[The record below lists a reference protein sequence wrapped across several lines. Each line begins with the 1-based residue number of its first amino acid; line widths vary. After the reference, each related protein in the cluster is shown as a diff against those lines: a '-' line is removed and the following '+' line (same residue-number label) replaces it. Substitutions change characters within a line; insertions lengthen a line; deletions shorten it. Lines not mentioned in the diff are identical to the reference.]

1 VCSEAGTVAGTRGRL
16 GATGAGG
23 GEGGLLK
30 EHERDVLQTSKLMSL
45 YVGRRTETSASDAMG
60 AKGREYKDGWEA
72 VGGLTEVV
80 KQLREMVLLPLVY
93 PELFQ
98 AMGVQPHTLPPPP
111 SRCLPSSSRPQR
123 LSLPVYTPPPPKLSE
138 MVLLPLVAQALLS
151 FFKGH
156 GVKPSR

>member
-1 VCSEAGTVAGTRGRL
+1 M
-16 GATGAGG
+16 
-23 GEGGLLK
+23 K

-111 SRCLPSSSRPQR
+111 LTMS
-123 LSLPVYTPPPPKLSE
+123 PKLFPATE
-138 MVLLPLVAQALLS
+138 VEPPCLYPAPPQAE
-151 FFKGH
+151 
-156 GVKPSR
+156 